1 MRERDKKSKQGK
13 NVNSVGRPRTV
24 KITSEEKHKCRV
36 CAEVYPYTSE
46 YFPVN
51 KRYKSGLD
59 TRCRK
64 CQNAYD
70 REKYATRRAKESKD
84 YEPKTEYQELIE
96 KRDKRDEE
104 AYKKLVSEVHDK
116 GIGDKLDTLKF
127 QIGKKYKIERRKNKE
142 NDYENLG
149 AWTMVQDC
157 KDHITLR
164 HKRGYCESFRKY
176 DFLCGDYKVAEVMK

>member
-1 MRERDKKSKQGK
+1 MQACILCGEEF
-13 NVNSVGRPRTV
+13 PL
-24 KITSEEKHKCRV
+24 TSEFFC
-36 CAEVYPYTSE
+36 
-46 YFPVN
+46 VN
-51 KRYKSGLD
+51 KAYKTGL
-59 TRCRK
+59 TNRCRP

-70 REKYATRRAKESKD
+70 REKYAKRKAEGRGRKYTPDPKYAKLLEGKYD
-84 YEPKTEYQELIE
+84 
-96 KRDKRDEE
+96 RDEE
-104 AYKKLVSEVHDK
+104 AYEKLLNEPKDF

-149 AWTMVQDC
+149 AWTMVQEC

-176 DFLCGDYKVAEVMK
+176 SILCGDYKVKEV